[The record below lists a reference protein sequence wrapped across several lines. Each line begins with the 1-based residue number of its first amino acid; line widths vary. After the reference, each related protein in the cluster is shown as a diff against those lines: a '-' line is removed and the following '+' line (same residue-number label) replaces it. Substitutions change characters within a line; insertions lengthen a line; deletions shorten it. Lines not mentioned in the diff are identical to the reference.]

1 MEQISDLVV
10 FANRNRVTDVATQV
24 RIAGTSRER
33 RRGLLD
39 TEEFH
44 EGSGIWILP
53 CEAIHTFGM
62 KFPIDSIFLDK
73 RLRVRSLRKGLRPGR
88 IAFCLAAHSVLELP
102 VGTIEKSGTLLGDQL
117 DCRAD
122 T

>member
-1 MEQISDLVV
+1 MEQASNLLL
-10 FANRNRVTDVATQV
+10 FANRNRATHVATQV
-24 RIAGTSRER
+24 RVAGTSLQR

-39 TEEFH
+39 FEEFK

-73 RLRVRSLRKGLRPGR
+73 RLRVRSVRKSLKPCR
-88 IAFCLAAHSVLELP
+88 IAFCLTAHSVLELP
-102 VGTIEKSGTLLGDQL
+102 AGAIERSGTLLGDQL
-117 DCRAD
+117 DCRS
-122 T
+122 